1 MPCLISVTL
10 TLISMVNR
18 LQQSRPQHGINP
30 VGRIYH
36 LLSDTFSFMARYGSL
51 AKTPGSQRKA
61 NKDVLWVDGFAFCE
75 PIT

>member
-1 MPCLISVTL
+1 M
-10 TLISMVNR
+10 
-18 LQQSRPQHGINP
+18 NP

-61 NKDVLWVDGFAFCE
+61 NQDVLWGDGFAFCE